1 MKDTRT
7 RAEKIRD
14 LSINAGATDAERNA
28 ARLFME
34 KSTIDKRNPVIVEP
48 NPVPTKNYKQPQQQA
63 EAQFRQRTMA
73 MDIQRRI
80 NKEMR
85 QKLYTRPVNKPHSV
99 ANTPDYS
106 GFLFII
112 IIILF
117 LINYGFC

>member
-34 KSTIDKRNPVIVEP
+34 KSTIDKRKPVIVVP
-48 NPVPTKNYKQPQQQA
+48 NPVQTENYKQTQQQA
-63 EAQFRQRTMA
+63 AAQFRQRTMA

-80 NKEMR
+80 NEEMR
-85 QKLYTRPVNKPHSV
+85 QKLYTRPIKKPHSV
-99 ANTPDYS
+99 AKTPDYS
-106 GFLFII
+106 GFFLIVV
-112 IIILF
+112 IILF
-117 LINYGFC
+117 LINYGC

>member
-14 LSINAGATDAERNA
+14 LSTNSGATEAERNA
-28 ARLFME
+28 ARLFTE
-34 KSTIDKRNPVIVEP
+34 NSTIDKIKPTIVVP
-48 NPVPTKNYKQPQQQA
+48 NPVQTAHYKQA

-80 NKEMR
+80 NEEMR
-85 QKLYTRPVNKPHSV
+85 QKLYTRPVNKPHAV

-106 GFLFII
+106 GFFLIVVI
-112 IIILF
+112 MLF
-117 LINYGFC
+117 LINYGC